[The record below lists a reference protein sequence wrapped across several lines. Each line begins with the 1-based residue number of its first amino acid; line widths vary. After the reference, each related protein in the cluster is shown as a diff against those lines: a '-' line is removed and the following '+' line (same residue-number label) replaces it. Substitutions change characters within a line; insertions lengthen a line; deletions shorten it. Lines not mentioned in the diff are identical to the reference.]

1 MTPSAVGLVG
11 VTMTYSSQSTS
22 SSSQSPL
29 YICSSGKSV
38 KIVAAAI
45 YTLWI
50 AIFGTPGTIPCDS
63 CNEFNNSLIATIKK
77 IEYKA

>member
-1 MTPSAVGLVG
+1 MDIIPRFVVAV
-11 VTMTYSSQSTS
+11 
-22 SSSQSPL
+22 P
-29 YICSSGKSV
+29 IPGKSV